1 MLNWQSLLDD
11 HSIPFVSRGPNT
23 ARDHIS
29 VCCPWCAEDDPSEHL
44 GISLSTPAWGCL
56 RNVEHRGY
64 QPTRL
69 IAALLGCSFHHAKQ
83 VEAHYS
89 HIDPDLFQGS
99 LMGEPAA
106 HNRSDV
112 GSSPTP
118 GTRLLRLPSEFVP
131 INPTGMTRRF
141 WRYLEGRGY
150 DNIGVLV
157 DDYSL
162 LSCLTGRYKDR
173 IIIPF
178 YDTNLNLI
186 GWTGRALGNP
196 INAPRYL
203 SSSEA
208 VKRTVLNEPI
218 LTGAKLLFITEGP
231 FDGLKVDYYGR
242 PHGAHATAL
251 FGAGITLDQASILN
265 KLAPRYEK
273 LVLLL
278 DSDAIAQSFAVS
290 DWLLAHNVIIG
301 RLPFGVK
308 DPGDLSQ
315 SQIEGLIHEASNK
328 S

>member
-1 MLNWQSLLDD
+1 
-11 HSIPFVSRGPNT
+11 
-23 ARDHIS
+23 
-29 VCCPWCAEDDPSEHL
+29 L

-89 HIDPDLFQGS
+89 HIDPDALITPQTAP
-99 LMGEPAA
+99 EITP
-106 HNRSDV
+106 NRV
-112 GSSPTP
+112 
-118 GTRLLRLPSEFVP
+118 LRLPSEFVP

-157 DDYSL
+157 DNYSL
-162 LSCLTGRYKDR
+162 LCCHTGRYKDR
-173 IIIPF
+173 LIIPF
-178 YDTNLNLI
+178 YDTDLNLV

-208 VKRTVLNEPI
+208 VKKTVLNEPI

-251 FGAGITLDQASILN
+251 FGAGITMDQASILN

-278 DSDAIAQSFAVS
+278 DSDAIAQSFAVL

-308 DPGDLSQ
+308 DPGDLSR
-315 SQIEGLIHEASNK
+315 SQIEELVHEASNK